1 MVFWDSLVG
10 RQLADYRI
18 DRVLGHGG
26 MASVYLGWD
35 VNLHRPAAV
44 KVIDDR
50 FQADENSVKRFLREA
65 RTMATWNHP
74 NIPQVYNAGEEQG
87 VIFFAMEYI
96 RGQDLA
102 KHLDR
107 LPGPNKVLD
116 RVEVLRVGKAVAA
129 ALDYAH
135 GKGIVHRDVKP
146 SNVILAEDG
155 RVVLSDFGIALD
167 LIEGTRGEVFGTAH
181 YMSPEQ
187 ARNSARAVP
196 QSDLYSLGVI
206 FYEMLTGV
214 PPFEADSLTAV
225 ALKHIADPPRPPS
238 WINPQLSTAVD
249 AVLLKALSKTP
260 QERYQSGKA
269 LLEALETA
277 FYRPESADLPA
288 TAALPP
294 AGYGPFPEAAGWELP
309 SARDFE
315 PGPPSPVLQPL
326 PQGRK
331 RRRPAGE
338 RSGSRLLRG
347 LGCALLALLVI
358 GMAVAGTSL
367 ALNGALPLPGNGP
380 RRGQPTAL
388 QREELLGTQIAGTV
402 TAEALL
408 PLPTPSETPTLLASP
423 TATAQPTHTSTPTLT
438 PTRTPT
444 PTQTPTETL
453 VDTPTSTATQAT
465 YRLLLAS
472 FSDDSL
478 FLVNTGTSPFPLP
491 LLELRNRDVKVS
503 GEEWEVELLEQRECV
518 ELWREDGQAN
528 PTEILD
534 CELVGERA
542 ELEGR
547 ERLWNNTFEVIFEG
561 EEIASCDTRRGP
573 CRVPIPGNLDQLLP

>member
-1 MVFWDSLVG
+1 MVYWDSLVG
-10 RQLADYRI
+10 KQLSNYRI

-107 LPGPNKVLD
+107 LPGPSKVLD
-116 RVEVLRVGKAVAA
+116 RVEVLRVGKAVAE

-167 LIEGTRGEVFGTAH
+167 LVEGTRGEVFGTAH

-206 FYEMLTGV
+206 LYEMLTGG

-238 WINPQLSTAVD
+238 WINPRLSPAVD

-269 LLEALETA
+269 LVEALETA

-294 AGYGPFPEAAGWELP
+294 VGYGTYPEAAHRSIPATRE
-309 SARDFE
+309 FE
-315 PGPPSPVLQPL
+315 PGPPSPVLLPL

-331 RRRPAGE
+331 GRRPAGE
-338 RSGSRLLRG
+338 RSGSRNLRG
-347 LGCALLALLVI
+347 LGCALLVLLLSGLV
-358 GMAVAGTSL
+358 VAGTSL
-367 ALNGALPLPGNGP
+367 ALNGAVPLPGNRPGS
-380 RRGQPTAL
+380 GEPTAL
-388 QREELLGTQIAGTV
+388 KREELLGTQIAGTA
-402 TAEALL
+402 TAAAAALV
-408 PLPTPSETPTLLASP
+408 PLPTPSETPSPTPSP
-423 TATAQPTHTSTPTLT
+423 TATAQPTHTNTPTLT
-438 PTRTPT
+438 PTRTST
-444 PTQTPTETL
+444 PTGTPTETPGE
-453 VDTPTSTATQAT
+453 TPTLTATQAT
-465 YRLLLAS
+465 YRLLLTS
-472 FSDDSL
+472 FADDSL
-478 FLVNTGTSPFPLP
+478 FVINTGPNPFPAA
-491 LLELRNRDVKVS
+491 LLEFRRGDLEVS
-503 GEEWEVELLEQRECV
+503 GEEWEVDFLEQGECAA
-518 ELWREDGQAN
+518 LWKEEGRPRPPQG
-528 PTEILD
+528 LD
-534 CELVGERA
+534 CELVGERV
-542 ELEGR
+542 EFSGSDKFWTGE
-547 ERLWNNTFEVIFEG
+547 FEIYFEG
-561 EEIASCDTRRGP
+561 ERVATCETRREP
-573 CRVPIPGNLDQLLP
+573 CRISIPGD